1 MSISELFILEHVF
14 LAHMKKIAAEFWPI
28 QRSEEKKSTWL
39 GCSRWCAPLLVD

>member
-28 QRSEEKKSTWL
+28 QRSEKKNLHGLDVHGGVHRCW
-39 GCSRWCAPLLVD
+39 